1 MIALARLLNGAR
13 GDRWRLAAIAGGVA
27 LGVALALSLW
37 SGFTALADRGV
48 RAGWVDVNRNWQN
61 QNRVELD
68 DRTAIAPDQLLVRTD
83 YDQFLSSEIT
93 VLRVAATPDT
103 TATVPGIGRPP
114 APGTS
119 VVSPGL
125 AALVT
130 AHPPDEVGDRYG
142 TIVAELPDAVLA
154 GPNAL
159 VAVIGVEP
167 AELANDGM
175 VVSALAGSAF
185 ATENYGYLAVIGT
198 IALGFPV
205 VILLAVVTSLGS
217 AKREEQLATLRLIG
231 ATPGTLARLA
241 AWETA
246 ATSLT
251 GAIAGVAVAWLVAP
265 ALAGIELDGIRFFAG
280 DLQPEVA
287 ESLVIGLGVA
297 VIATGIA
304 ALRARRLRTS
314 PLGAVRERI
323 EAAPSAWRV
332 LPLALGLLGLLALG
346 LAGLAVAGGAK
357 PIVPPGLP
365 IVGCFLLVTLGLVAG
380 GPPLLGRLAQAS
392 ARRAEGAVAVVAL
405 NRIRRHPRQSFRA
418 VSGLVIACFV
428 VSVFAGART
437 TLGSADL
444 QTGPDYLPPQTL
456 IVPLAWPPDHQP
468 PGLDDP
474 TLRRQLDALGAV
486 PGVTAVAA
494 VGDSP
499 GELIYL
505 TGEDV
510 TALGFPSSA
519 PLVAVDAGHRSAPFQ
534 PRAAEPPEAMWVREL
549 LVLATDA
556 AALERV
562 RTVLLTGELGL
573 RSGSSHGTPLT
584 RAEWSEAALGN
595 QWVNEYAI
603 LANLGILVAA
613 GISALALAA
622 ATLAGVLDRRRVFGL
637 LRLTGLPP
645 RTLGGV
651 VAAEAAVPLLSVF
664 VVVAALGQ
672 FVAWAMVTGLT
683 DGRRT
688 TGWPGLDYYPV
699 LAACLAFAG
708 VAIAA
713 SVTAVRRT
721 TTSVTRF
728 E

>member
-48 RAGWVDVNRNWQN
+48 RSGWVDVNRNWQN
-61 QNRVELD
+61 RIELD

-83 YDQFLSSEIT
+83 YDLFLGYQIT
-93 VLRVAATPDT
+93 VLRVATTPDT

-119 VVSPGL
+119 VVSPAL
-125 AALVT
+125 AALVA
-130 AHPPDEVGDRYG
+130 AHPPDELGGRYG

-159 VAVIGVEP
+159 VAVIGAEP
-167 AELANDGM
+167 AELANDGT
-175 VVSALAGSAF
+175 VVSALEGSAF

-231 ATPGTLARLA
+231 ATPGALARLA

-246 ATSLT
+246 ATSLA
-251 GAIAGVAVAWLVAP
+251 GAIAGVALAWLVAP
-265 ALAGIELDGIRFFAG
+265 ALAGIELEGIRFFAD
-280 DLQPEVA
+280 DLQPGVA
-287 ESLVIGLGVA
+287 DSLAGGLGVS

-323 EAAPSAWRV
+323 EPSPSAWRV

-346 LAGLAVAGGAK
+346 LAGLAAAGGAGS
-357 PIVPPGLP
+357 PLSPGLP
-365 IVGCFLLVTLGLVAG
+365 MVGSFVLVTLGLVAA
-380 GPPLLGRLAQAS
+380 GPPLLGRLAHLT

-437 TLGSADL
+437 TLGSTDL

-456 IVPLAWPPDHQP
+456 IVPLAWPPGFSP
-468 PGLDDP
+468 PTLDDP
-474 TLRRQLDALGAV
+474 TLQDQLDSLRAI

-499 GELIYL
+499 GGLVYL
-505 TGEDV
+505 TGADA

-519 PLVAVDAGHRSAPFQ
+519 PLVSVDAGYRSAPFQ
-534 PRAAEPPEAMWVREL
+534 PSPAETPEAMWVREL
-549 LVLATDA
+549 LVLTADA
-556 AALERV
+556 AAVERV

-573 RSGSSHGTPLT
+573 RSGGSGGAPHT
-584 RAEWSEAALGN
+584 RAEWGATASRNAWAD
-595 QWVNEYAI
+595 EYGT

-637 LRLTGLPP
+637 LRLTGMPP
-645 RTLGGV
+645 LTLGRI
-651 VAAEAAVPLLSVF
+651 VATEAAVPLLSVF
-664 VVVAALGQ
+664 VAVALLGQ

-688 TGWPGLDYYPV
+688 TGWPGLDYYLV
-699 LAACLAFAG
+699 LAACLALAVVAVAG
-708 VAIAA
+708 
-713 SVTAVRRT
+713 SVGAVRRNT
-721 TTSVTRF
+721 AVVTRF

>member
-1 MIALARLLNGAR
+1 MITLTGLLNGAR

-37 SGFTALADRGV
+37 NGFTALADRGV
-48 RAGWVDVNRNWQN
+48 RSGWIDVNQQGRNIID
-61 QNRVELD
+61 LD
-68 DRTAIAPDQLLVRTD
+68 DRTAIASDQLLARTN
-83 YDQFLSSEIT
+83 YDRFLGDQIT
-93 VLRVAATPDT
+93 VLRVATTPDT
-103 TATVPGIGRPP
+103 TTILPGLGRPP

-119 VVSPGL
+119 AVSPAL
-125 AALVT
+125 ATLIA
-130 AHPPDEVGDRYG
+130 AHPPDELGARFG

-159 VAVIGVEP
+159 VAVTGVEP
-167 AELANDGM
+167 SELANDGS
-175 VVSALAGSAF
+175 VFTTLVGNAF
-185 ATENYGYLAVIGT
+185 ATENYGFLAAIGA
-198 IALGFPV
+198 IAVGFPV
-205 VILLAVVTSLGS
+205 AILLAVVTSLGS

-231 ATPGTLARLA
+231 ATPRALARLT

-251 GAIAGVAVAWLVAP
+251 GAVAGVALAWLVAP
-265 ALAGIELDGIRFFAG
+265 LLAGIELDGVRFFPD
-280 DLQPEVA
+280 DLRPGA
-287 ESLVIGLGVA
+287 ADSLAIGLGVT

-304 ALRARRLRTS
+304 ALRARRLRTG

-323 EAAPSAWRV
+323 ETSPSAWRV

-346 LAGLAVAGGAK
+346 LAGLALADGSPRA
-357 PIVPPGLP
+357 VPPGP
-365 IVGCFLLVTLGLVAG
+365 PVIGSFVLVTAGLVAA
-380 GPPLLGRLAQAS
+380 GPTLLGRLARFGAH
-392 ARRAEGAVAVVAL
+392 RAEGAVAVVAL

-437 TLGSADL
+437 TLGSDDL

-456 IVPLAWPPDHQP
+456 IAPLDWGVGVEPPR
-468 PGLDDP
+468 LDDP
-474 TLRRQLDALGAV
+474 AMRRQLDALRAV

-494 VGDSP
+494 VGYSF
-499 GELIYL
+499 EVAYL
-505 TGEDV
+505 TGADV
-510 TALGFPSSA
+510 TALGFPSTA
-519 PLVAVDAGHRSAPFQ
+519 PLVAVDSDYRRKPFE
-534 PRAAEPPEAMWVREL
+534 PRAVEPPEATWLREL
-549 LVLATDA
+549 LVQTMDA

-573 RSGSSHGTPLT
+573 RSGGSYGMPLT
-584 RAEWSEAALGN
+584 RAEWGEAGSRNA
-595 QWVNEYAI
+595 WANEYAT

-637 LRLTGLPP
+637 LRLTGMPP
-645 RTLGGV
+645 RTLGRII
-651 VAAEAAVPLLSVF
+651 ATEAAVPLLSVF
-664 VVVAALGQ
+664 IVVALLGQ

-688 TGWPGLDYYPV
+688 TGWPSLDYYLV
-699 LAACLAFAG
+699 LAACLALAAVAVAG
-708 VAIAA
+708 SVGAA
-713 SVTAVRRT
+713 RHGSTAA
-721 TTSVTRF
+721 TRF